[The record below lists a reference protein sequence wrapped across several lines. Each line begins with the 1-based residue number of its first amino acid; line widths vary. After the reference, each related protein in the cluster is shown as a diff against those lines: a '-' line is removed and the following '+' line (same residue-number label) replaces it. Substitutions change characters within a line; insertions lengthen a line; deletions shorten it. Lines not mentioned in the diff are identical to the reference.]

1 MPGQT
6 TTLDASQTIDLDNVP
21 LNGGVLV
28 KTLVLSLEPYILA
41 GMKPVSLS
49 LLPIMFKDDLAYISG
64 TEWVSNRTTVM
75 ALLYKRV
82 SCH

>member
-28 KTLVLSLEPYILA
+28 RALVLSLEPYILA
-41 GMKPVSLS
+41 RMKPSMPVSLS
-49 LLPIMFKDDLAYISG
+49 LLSIMFKDNPAYISG
-64 TEWVSNRTTVM
+64 TE
-75 ALLYKRV
+75 
-82 SCH
+82 